1 MVVSCVSNKSSIIR
15 QNRTFLESP
24 NSRVEDHKAYVK
36 SDRILNVL
44 ELFAPSTCLS
54 FELALW
60 YGWVR

>member
-1 MVVSCVSNKSSIIR
+1 MRNTSLGTTEVDN
-15 QNRTFLESP
+15 
-24 NSRVEDHKAYVK
+24 KAYVK
-36 SDRILNVL
+36 SARILNVL